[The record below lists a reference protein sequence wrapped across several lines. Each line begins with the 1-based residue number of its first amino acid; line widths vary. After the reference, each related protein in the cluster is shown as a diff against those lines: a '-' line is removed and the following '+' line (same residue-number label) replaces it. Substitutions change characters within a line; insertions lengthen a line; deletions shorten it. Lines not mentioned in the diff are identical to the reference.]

1 MYLVPQHADKK
12 MSVRIWPVSAHTD
25 VCVDKH
31 EIHVRALPIFRR
43 QTGRHVHGHTNILSV
58 LRQLLFR

>member
-12 MSVRIWPVSAHTD
+12 MSVRIWPVSARTD
-25 VCVDKH
+25 VCVNKH
-31 EIHVRALPIFRR
+31 KIHVRALPIFRR
-43 QTGRHVHGHTNILSV
+43 QMGRHVYRHTNILSV